1 MAQNVQQQG
10 EGSTASAPTERE
22 LTRGQRRTLLI
33 TAVTGHG
40 IKHLMNAAFAV
51 LLPELKTGLGLTNTQ
66 VGVLST
72 SRFLTGGLANF
83 PAGYVADR
91 FTKLRAIV
99 LGISIAG
106 IGITYAL
113 AGLTTSFWLVTL
125 WTSLMVLFI
134 SLWHPAAIGS
144 LSRQFTTERRPD
156 SQGLIDKIQRGLAI
170 ALHGTGG
177 SIGEALGPII
187 AGFLLGFFAWQV
199 IFQGAIIPGLILGFI
214 IWFVLRRVPAD
225 ISQAASFGEYLV
237 ALRRLL
243 RNRRLLLVLFFT
255 GGFAGAQATMYT
267 FLPVYLREDIGLT
280 SGALGFHLFLLHVTG
295 IFSQPVM
302 GWLSDRMGR
311 KFVMVPAMAIL
322 AIAYFLFGVVPEGLP
337 LIATILV
344 ASLFFYPMMAIF
356 LASASDLAPP
366 DVQSTTVS
374 LVFGVATL
382 FGSLAPLIGG
392 RIADEIDLPT
402 TFIFCAVLVMFAATV
417 ALVTR
422 WEAKP

>member
-1 MAQNVQQQG
+1 MAQNIQQQG
-10 EGSTASAPTERE
+10 EGSAASAPAERE
-22 LTRGQRRTLLI
+22 LTTGQRRTLLI

-83 PAGYVADR
+83 PAGYIADR

-106 IGITYAL
+106 IGVTYAL
-113 AGLTTSFWLVTL
+113 AGLTMSFWLVTL

-144 LSRQFTTERRPD
+144 LSRQFTAN
-156 SQGLIDKIQRGLAI
+156 RGFAI

-177 SIGEALGPII
+177 SIGEALGPIV

-199 IFQGAIIPGLILGFI
+199 IFQGAIVPGLILGFI

-225 ISQAASFGEYLV
+225 ISQAASFAEYLV

-295 IFSQPVM
+295 IGSQPVM
-302 GWLSDRMGR
+302 GYLSDRWGR
-311 KFVMVPAMAIL
+311 KAVMVPAMAIL
-322 AIAYFLFGVVPEGLP
+322 GIAYVLFGVVPEGLP

-356 LASASDLAPP
+356 LASASDLAPS

-392 RIADEIDLPT
+392 RIADEQDLPT
-402 TFIFCAVLVMFAATV
+402 TFIFCAVLVLFAATV

-422 WEAKP
+422 WEGQREYATSD

>member
-1 MAQNVQQQG
+1 MGQNIQRQG
-10 EGSTASAPTERE
+10 EESTASAPAERE
-22 LTRGQRRTLLI
+22 LTRGQRQTLLI
-33 TAVTGHG
+33 TAVVGHG

-83 PAGYVADR
+83 PAGYIADR

-106 IGITYAL
+106 IGVTYAL

-144 LSRQFTTERRPD
+144 LSRQFT
-156 SQGLIDKIQRGLAI
+156 SNRGFAI
-170 ALHGTGG
+170 SLHGTGG
-177 SIGEALGPII
+177 SVGEAVGPIV
-187 AGFLLGFFAWQV
+187 AGALLGFFTWQF
-199 IFQGAIIPGLILGFI
+199 IFQGAIVPALILGFV

-225 ISQAASFGEYLV
+225 ISQAASFAEYLV

-280 SGALGFHLFLLHVTG
+280 SGNLGFHLFLLHVTG

-302 GWLSDRMGR
+302 GWLSDRLGR
-311 KFVMVPAMAIL
+311 KAVMVPAMAIL

-356 LASASDLAPP
+356 LASASDLAPS

-382 FGSLAPLIGG
+382 FGSLAPLVG
-392 RIADEIDLPT
+392 RTD
-402 TFIFCAVLVMFAATV
+402 C
-417 ALVTR
+417 R
-422 WEAKP
+422 

>member
-1 MAQNVQQQG
+1 MAQNIQQQG
-10 EGSTASAPTERE
+10 EGSTASAPAERE
-22 LTRGQRRTLLI
+22 LTTGQRRTLLI

-83 PAGYVADR
+83 PAGYIADR

-106 IGITYAL
+106 IGVTYAL
-113 AGLTTSFWLVTL
+113 AGLTMSFWLVTL

-144 LSRQFTTERRPD
+144 LSRQFTAN
-156 SQGLIDKIQRGLAI
+156 RGFAI

-177 SIGEALGPII
+177 SIGEALGPIV

-199 IFQGAIIPGLILGFI
+199 IFQGAIVPGLILGFI

-225 ISQAASFGEYLV
+225 ISQAASFAEYLV

-295 IFSQPVM
+295 IGSQPVM
-302 GWLSDRMGR
+302 GYLSDRWGR
-311 KFVMVPAMAIL
+311 KAVMVPAMAIL
-322 AIAYFLFGVVPEGLP
+322 GIAYVLFGVVPEGLP

-356 LASASDLAPP
+356 LASASDLAPS

-392 RIADEIDLPT
+392 RIADEQDLPT
-402 TFIFCAVLVMFAATV
+402 TFIFCAVLVLFAATI

-422 WEAKP
+422 WEGQREYATSD

>member
-1 MAQNVQQQG
+1 MAQNIQGQG
-10 EGSTASAPTERE
+10 EESTASAPAERE
-22 LTRGQRRTLLI
+22 LTRGQRQTLLI
-33 TAVTGHG
+33 TAVAGHG

-106 IGITYAL
+106 IGVTYAL
-113 AGLTTSFWLVTL
+113 AGLTMSFWLVTL

-144 LSRQFTTERRPD
+144 LSRQFTAN
-156 SQGLIDKIQRGLAI
+156 RGFAI

-177 SIGEALGPII
+177 SVGEALGPIV

-199 IFQGAIIPGLILGFI
+199 IFQGAIVPGLILGFI

-225 ISQAASFGEYLV
+225 ISQAASFAEYLV

-295 IFSQPVM
+295 IGSQPVM
-302 GWLSDRMGR
+302 GYLSDRWGR
-311 KFVMVPAMAIL
+311 KAVMVPAMATL
-322 AIAYFLFGVVPEGLP
+322 GIAYFLFGVVPEGLP

-356 LASASDLAPP
+356 LASASDLAPS

-382 FGSLAPLIGG
+382 FGSLAPLVGG
-392 RIADEIDLPT
+392 WIADERDLPT

-422 WEAKP
+422 WEGQRQYAGSN

>member
-1 MAQNVQQQG
+1 M
-10 EGSTASAPTERE
+10 ASAPAERE
-22 LTRGQRRTLLI
+22 LTLGQRRTLLI

-83 PAGYVADR
+83 PAGYIADR

-113 AGLTTSFWLVTL
+113 AGLTMSFWLVTL

-144 LSRQFTTERRPD
+144 LSRQFTAN
-156 SQGLIDKIQRGLAI
+156 RGFAI

-177 SIGEALGPII
+177 SIGEALGPIV

-199 IFQGAIIPGLILGFI
+199 IFQGAIVPGLILGFI

-225 ISQAASFGEYLV
+225 ISQAASFAEYLV

-295 IFSQPVM
+295 IGSQPVM
-302 GWLSDRMGR
+302 GYLSDRWGR
-311 KFVMVPAMAIL
+311 KAVMVPAMAIL

-356 LASASDLAPP
+356 LASASDLAPS

-392 RIADEIDLPT
+392 WIADEQDLPT
-402 TFIFCAVLVMFAATV
+402 TFIFCAALVMFAATV

-422 WEAKP
+422 WEGQRQYVAD

>member
-1 MAQNVQQQG
+1 MGQNIQRQG
-10 EGSTASAPTERE
+10 EESTASAPAERE
-22 LTRGQRRTLLI
+22 LTRGQRQTLLI
-33 TAVTGHG
+33 TAVVGHG

-83 PAGYVADR
+83 PAGYIADR

-106 IGITYAL
+106 IGVTYAL

-144 LSRQFTTERRPD
+144 LSRQFT
-156 SQGLIDKIQRGLAI
+156 SNRGFAI
-170 ALHGTGG
+170 SLHGTGG
-177 SIGEALGPII
+177 SVGEAVGPIV
-187 AGFLLGFFAWQV
+187 AGALLGFFTWQF
-199 IFQGAIIPGLILGFI
+199 IFQGAIVPALILGFV

-225 ISQAASFGEYLV
+225 ISQAASFAEYLV

-280 SGALGFHLFLLHVTG
+280 SGNLGFHLFLLHVTG

-302 GWLSDRMGR
+302 GWLSDRLGR
-311 KFVMVPAMAIL
+311 KAVMVPAMAIL

-356 LASASDLAPP
+356 LASASDLAPS

-392 RIADEIDLPT
+392 RIADERDLPT

-422 WEAKP
+422 WEGQRQYIASD

>member
-1 MAQNVQQQG
+1 MAQNIQQQG
-10 EGSTASAPTERE
+10 EESTASPPAERE
-22 LTRGQRRTLLI
+22 LTPGQRRTLLV

-83 PAGYVADR
+83 PAGYIADR

-144 LSRQFTTERRPD
+144 LSRQFTAN
-156 SQGLIDKIQRGLAI
+156 RGFAI

-177 SIGEALGPII
+177 SIGEALGPIV

-199 IFQGAIIPGLILGFI
+199 IFQGAIVPALILGFI

-225 ISQAASFGEYLV
+225 ISQAASFAEYLV

-295 IFSQPVM
+295 IGSQPVM
-302 GWLSDRMGR
+302 GYLSDHWGR
-311 KFVMVPAMAIL
+311 KAVMVPAMAIL
-322 AIAYFLFGVVPEGLP
+322 GIAYFLFGVVPEGLP

-356 LASASDLAPP
+356 LASASDLAPS

-392 RIADEIDLPT
+392 RIADEQDLPT
-402 TFIFCAVLVMFAATV
+402 TFIFCAVLVLFAATV

-422 WEAKP
+422 WEAR

>member
-1 MAQNVQQQG
+1 MAQNIQQQG
-10 EGSTASAPTERE
+10 EGSTASAPAERE
-22 LTRGQRRTLLI
+22 LTPGQRRTLLI

-83 PAGYVADR
+83 PAGYIADR

-113 AGLTTSFWLVTL
+113 AGLTMSFWLVTL

-144 LSRQFTTERRPD
+144 LSRQFTAN
-156 SQGLIDKIQRGLAI
+156 RGFAI

-177 SIGEALGPII
+177 SIGEALGPIV

-199 IFQGAIIPGLILGFI
+199 IFQGAIVPGLILGFI

-225 ISQAASFGEYLV
+225 ISQAASFAEYLV

-295 IFSQPVM
+295 IGSQPVM
-302 GWLSDRMGR
+302 GYLSDRWGR
-311 KFVMVPAMAIL
+311 KAVMVPAMAIL

-356 LASASDLAPP
+356 LASASDLAPS

-392 RIADEIDLPT
+392 WIADEQDLPT
-402 TFIFCAVLVMFAATV
+402 TFIFCAALVMFAATV

-422 WEAKP
+422 WEGQRQYVAD

>member
-1 MAQNVQQQG
+1 MAQNIQQQG
-10 EGSTASAPTERE
+10 EGSTASAPAERE
-22 LTRGQRRTLLI
+22 LTTGQRRTLLI

-83 PAGYVADR
+83 PAGYIADR

-106 IGITYAL
+106 IGVTYAL
-113 AGLTTSFWLVTL
+113 AGLTMSFWLVTL

-144 LSRQFTTERRPD
+144 LSRQFTAN
-156 SQGLIDKIQRGLAI
+156 RGFAI

-177 SIGEALGPII
+177 SIGEALGPIV

-199 IFQGAIIPGLILGFI
+199 IFQGAIVPGLILGFI

-225 ISQAASFGEYLV
+225 ISQAASFAEYLV

-295 IFSQPVM
+295 IGSQPVM
-302 GWLSDRMGR
+302 GYLSDRWGR
-311 KFVMVPAMAIL
+311 KAVMVPAMAIL
-322 AIAYFLFGVVPEGLP
+322 GIAYFLFGVVPEGLP

-356 LASASDLAPP
+356 LASASDLAPS

-392 RIADEIDLPT
+392 RIADEQDLPT
-402 TFIFCAVLVMFAATV
+402 TFIFCAVLVLFAATV

-422 WEAKP
+422 WEGQREYATSD